1 MNKHRDELVVQ
12 FELLLEVQKGVKESL
27 NAVESTWQRT
37 GELPCFCQIDRWEQE
52 SIQRIQQVAQ
62 QARSTANE
70 IMAKNIFDIR
80 QRLDRIGSNLEERR
94 KEENYLDDD
103 IMLIKNRLE
112 QINHTVHHIHES
124 IRVDQSMSDDAD
136 WNAML
141 KVTVAK
147 NFGKDRNHA
156 FRFVAERPNDQ
167 GNLWVNLKRRVRTRH
182 WTKDYKTKQTS
193 VDRST
198 SFVGEPV
205 ILTAFAPRSDQSS
218 ESNSLS
224 ASEASTLHQLGGNS
238 FLAKRSSKSIH
249 RKSFDHDQPFPAT
262 SDA

>member
-1 MNKHRDELVVQ
+1 MNKHHDELVVQ
-12 FELLLEVQKGVKESL
+12 FELFLDVQKGVKDSL
-27 NAVESTWQRT
+27 SAVESTWQRT

-52 SIQRIQQVAQ
+52 GIERIQQIAQ

-70 IMAKNIFDIR
+70 IMAKTVFDIR

-112 QINHTVHHIHES
+112 QINHTIHHIHES
-124 IRVDQSMSDDAD
+124 IRIDQSVSDDAD

-141 KVTVAK
+141 KVTLAK
-147 NFGKDRNHA
+147 NFGKDRSPT
-156 FRFVAERPNDQ
+156 FRFAAEHPNDQ
-167 GNLWVNLKRRVRTRH
+167 GNLWVSLKRRVRTRRLMN
-182 WTKDYKTKQTS
+182 DYKTKQTN
-193 VDRST
+193 VDRNS
-198 SFVGEPV
+198 SSLGEPV
-205 ILTAFAPRSDQSS
+205 ILTAFAPRSNQSS

-224 ASEASTLHQLGGNS
+224 TSESSTLHQLDRNS
-238 FLAKRSSKSIH
+238 FLAKQSSKPLH
-249 RKSFDHDQPFPAT
+249 RKSIEHDQPFPAT